1 MGIDGV
7 VVVAQYGN
15 EKERSEEESL
25 GVVVFIRDYF
35 VVIVG
40 SMEHHFWNLRVHLT
54 LQGPR
59 YTQRTN
65 GM

>member
-40 SMEHHFWNLRVHLT
+40 PWST
-54 LQGPR
+54 TSG
-59 YTQRTN
+59 TCACI
-65 GM
+65 